1 MRTLPIKEELQISG
15 GFCLT
20 MAVMLLVLP
29 LDWLLAMAAAG
40 FVHELAHILAV
51 WLLGGRILSCRISA
65 GGAVIETSPMESVSQ
80 LLCILAGPLGGLALL
95 PLARF
100 LPKLAVCAF
109 VQSAYNLLPLFPLD
123 GGRALGCLLELA
135 AGAEKGERIFL
146 LNNKRSNKRSDTCNC
161 NRINCF
167 TTCQVGRCRRT
178 IIRTCWYPHCMHASN
193 RYFKLLYYVEER
205 HHQSC

>member
-1 MRTLPIKEELQISG
+1 MRALPIKEELQISG

-65 GGAVIETSPMESVSQ
+65 GGAVIGTSPMESVRQ

-135 AGAEKGERIFL
+135 AGSEKGERIFL
-146 LNNKRSNKRSDTCNC
+146 VVQRVVSVLLAVLGIVCAVSLRLGLLPLLML
-161 NRINCF
+161 IALW
-167 TTCQVGRCRRT
+167 GGG
-178 IIRTCWYPHCMHASN
+178 
-193 RYFKLLYYVEER
+193 KLQKIKNSL
-205 HHQSC
+205 QTAA